1 MKIYFAGAITATRE
15 LIPQYQIIINTLEKQ
30 GHTVLSKHV
39 ADRSYP
45 IGGGQSPSDL
55 YKEQMDLVE
64 SADIVVAEVSVP
76 SFGVSFLI
84 NHALSK
90 HKPVLALYYKDE
102 SKLAFM
108 LRGHPD
114 LYLEVYADGNVHIVL
129 ANFLKHVER
138 RRARKGKLIVFE
150 GGDAS
155 GKTTQAQLFVEHLK
169 AHKIPVKYIE
179 FPRYYTSFHGKVVG
193 RYLKGEF
200 GSLEATSSYLVAL
213 AYAIDRAG
221 ARNEI
226 EEFLAKGGI
235 VVSNRYATSS
245 KAYFAAKFTD
255 RKKQEEFIGWLD
267 ELEYKVHRIPR
278 EDLVVYLDVPLE
290 VSQKLL
296 RTRGVQ
302 KYSGRL
308 KDIHEANLAY
318 LARVD
323 EVYHRL
329 AKNRNWVT
337 VSCTYGSEL
346 LSKEM
351 VQKKVLEVMNIK
363 GITDINN
370 KR

>member
-1 MKIYFAGAITATRE
+1 MKIYFAGAITASRE
-15 LIPQYQIIINTLEKQ
+15 LIPQYQIIISTLEKQ

-39 ADRSYP
+39 ADPSYP
-45 IGGGQSPSDL
+45 IGGGQSPSQL
-55 YKEQMDLVE
+55 YKEQISLVE

-84 NHALSK
+84 SHALSK
-90 HKPVLALYYKDE
+90 RKPVLALHYKDE
-102 SKLAFM
+102 SKLAYM

-114 LYLEVYADGNVHIVL
+114 LYLEIYTDENAHIIL

-155 GKTTQAQLFVEHLK
+155 GKTTQAQLFADFLK
-169 AHKIPVKYIE
+169 AHKIPVKYVE
-179 FPRYYTSFHGKVVG
+179 FPRYYSSFHGKVVG

-200 GSLEATSSYLVAL
+200 GSLETTSSYLVAL

-221 ARNEI
+221 ARDEI

-245 KAYFAAKFTD
+245 KAYFAAKFAD
-255 RKKQEEFIGWLD
+255 KKKQDEFIGWLD

-278 EDLVVYLDVPLE
+278 EDLVIYLDVPLK

-296 RTRGVQ
+296 VARGVQ
-302 KYSGRL
+302 RYSGKS

-323 EVYHRL
+323 EIYHTL
-329 AKNRNWVT
+329 AKSKNWEVI
-337 VSCTYGSEL
+337 SCIHGSNL
-346 LSKEM
+346 LPKE
-351 VQKKVLEVMNIK
+351 VVYKKVLEIMDMRGVIDK
-363 GITDINN
+363 NN
-370 KR
+370 RR